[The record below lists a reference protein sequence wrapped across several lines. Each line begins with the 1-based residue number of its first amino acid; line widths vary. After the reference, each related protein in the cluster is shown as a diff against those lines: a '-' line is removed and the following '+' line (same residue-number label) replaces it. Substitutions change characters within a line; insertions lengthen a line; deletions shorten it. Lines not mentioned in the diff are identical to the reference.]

1 LRRKN
6 TPPITDRQAD
16 IPWESERRG
25 ASLENLGGG
34 IMRVGEC
41 LNAKKISYGNLG
53 EEKDF
58 FPLSRT
64 A

>member
-1 LRRKN
+1 MA
-6 TPPITDRQAD
+6 DRSALTA
-16 IPWESERRG
+16 PSERGCGFLCRLKAG
-25 ASLENLGGG
+25 SSTATSLME
-34 IMRVGEC
+34 
-41 LNAKKISYGNLG
+41 NLG